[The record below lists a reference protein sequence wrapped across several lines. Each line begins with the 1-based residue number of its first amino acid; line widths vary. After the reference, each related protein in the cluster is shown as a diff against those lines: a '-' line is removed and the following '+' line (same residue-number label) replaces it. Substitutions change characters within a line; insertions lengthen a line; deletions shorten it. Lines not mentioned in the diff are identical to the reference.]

1 MNKRTFAFTLVLPV
15 LLGACAFGYQA
26 RGSLGDVPG
35 ELRGKGYPGSS
46 GGGRFAL
53 SDRSG
58 RLFCDGEAR
67 PPARS
72 PQPGSCLGETG
83 EGSLRCSDGREIA
96 FSWQAISCR
105 AWQGSG
111 VDAQGNRLEFR
122 VERP

>member
-1 MNKRTFAFTLVLPV
+1 MNKRTFAFAPLLPV
-15 LLGACAFGYQA
+15 LLAACAFGYQA

-35 ELRGKGYPGSS
+35 ELRGKGYPGNS

-53 SDRSG
+53 RDHSG
-58 RLFCDGEAR
+58 QLLCDGEAR

-72 PQPGSCLGETG
+72 PQPGSCLGEAG
-83 EGSLRCSDGREIA
+83 EGTLRCSDGREIA

-111 VDAQGNRLEFR
+111 VDAQGNRLTFR